1 MKSCSH
7 ENHPTIDQLKAYLDE
22 NPSSLEIRSD
32 LIEYYFDH
40 IVRSWPQ
47 TDRRIIKAW
56 VSQVMWVISN
66 HPASKTAGQVKVKLR
81 PFGPNKEFN
90 RGKKLWIQQAKVHP
104 NNPMILANA
113 SRYIASWNPKVS
125 LALMERAHAMAPQ
138 DANIAENLLHIYL
151 RECSSTDA
159 AAKYSKHACARK
171 AYSLIEVALKGPQK
185 ERFYR
190 LSDVAEAAYHAE
202 EYEVARTYAIE
213 LINDA
218 SNYRDNWNYGN
229 AIFNG
234 NIVLGR
240 TALQIGDVASAI
252 THLLEAGKTPGS
264 PQLNSFGPKFTL
276 AKDLYKLGQLDTVR
290 SYLDLC
296 GNFWEMGQEVLKRWR
311 EDMEAGR
318 EPDFD
323 IRF

>member
-7 ENHPTIDQLKAYLDE
+7 ENHPTIDQMKASLDE

-104 NNPMILANA
+104 NNPRILANA
-113 SRYIASWNPKVS
+113 SRYIASWNPKIS
-125 LALMERAHAMAPQ
+125 LALMERAQALAPQ
-138 DANIAENLLHIYL
+138 EVNIAESLLHIYL
-151 RECSSTDA
+151 RECTCKGA

-171 AYSLIEVALKGPQK
+171 AYSLIEAALKVPQK

-190 LSDVAEAAYHAE
+190 LSYVAKAAYYAK
-202 EYEVARTYAIE
+202 EYEVARSYAVE

-218 SNYRDNWNYGN
+218 SNYSDNWNYGN
-229 AIFNG
+229 AIFDG

-240 TALQIGDVASAI
+240 VALQTGDVTSAI
-252 THLLEAGKTPGS
+252 SHLLEAGKTPGS
-264 PQLNSFGPKFTL
+264 PQLNSFGPNFLL
-276 AKDLYKLGQLDTVR
+276 AKDLYKLGEFDAVR
-290 SYLDLC
+290 SYLDFC
-296 GNFWEMGQEVLKRWR
+296 GNFWEMGQEVLKKWR
-311 EDMEAGR
+311 EDIDAGR
-318 EPDFD
+318 VPDFD
-323 IRF
+323 MRY